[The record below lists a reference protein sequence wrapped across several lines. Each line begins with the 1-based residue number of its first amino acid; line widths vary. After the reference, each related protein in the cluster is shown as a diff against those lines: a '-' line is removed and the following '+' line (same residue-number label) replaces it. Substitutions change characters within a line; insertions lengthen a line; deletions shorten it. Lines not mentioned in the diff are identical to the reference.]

1 MGEYRT
7 VARETT
13 AEQTI
18 ERSRFIACIRHVE
31 SREEAE
37 AFIEEIRSRHR
48 DARHNVP
55 AFVLGRHAEVQWA
68 SDDGEPSGTSGMPVL
83 RVLTGNGLTD
93 TVIVITRYF
102 GGIKL
107 GTGGLMRA
115 YTGVAREAVDRAGVC
130 GLIDQKIMTFRVSYP
145 RFDRISRIASEAG
158 FEIADTYYD
167 DKVTLSICTE
177 ESNAERTVRMLTDL
191 TAGELSEQDIH
202 MKKTSRLVEIPKK

>member
-1 MGEYRT
+1 MAEYLT
-7 VARETT
+7 IAREAT

-18 ERSRFIACIRHVE
+18 ERSRFIAYIKHVE

-37 AFIEEIRSRHR
+37 SFINEIRTLHR

-55 AFVLGRHAEVQWA
+55 AFVVGRNAETQWA

-83 RVLTGNGLTD
+83 KVLTGNGLTD
-93 TVIVITRYF
+93 VVIVITRYF

-115 YTGVAREAVDRAGVC
+115 YTGVARDAVEKAGRCRLV
-130 GLIDQKIMTFRVSYP
+130 DQQILTFRISYP
-145 RFDRISRIASEAG
+145 QFDRVNRLASEAG
-158 FEIADTYYD
+158 FEITDTYYD

-177 ESNAERTVRMLTDL
+177 ENNTEHVLRLLADL
-191 TAGELSEQDIH
+191 TAGELSAEDIR
-202 MKKTSRLVEIPKK
+202 MKKTARLIEVQD